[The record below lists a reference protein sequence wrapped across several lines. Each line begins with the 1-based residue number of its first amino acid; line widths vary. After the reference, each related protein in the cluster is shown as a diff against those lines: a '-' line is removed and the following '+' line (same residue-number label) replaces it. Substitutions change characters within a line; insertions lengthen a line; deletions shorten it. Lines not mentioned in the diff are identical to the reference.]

1 MLEIYTSEQAR
12 QVANRTIYKIKEQTE
27 IVDDCWV
34 NLYSP
39 TEDEIARVESELN
52 VPQEFLR
59 YPLDEEER
67 PRIDFDDDTG
77 IVLII
82 VDIPYSKREKDII
95 KYETSPL
102 GIILANKHIITVSI
116 KQTTIFDQFIENRIK
131 DLIVGFRTRFTIQ
144 ILSAAARDYLRL
156 LRFID
161 NTIDVAET
169 SLAKMIS
176 NEDLYKMLELNKSLV
191 YFSSSLKSNEGVLEK
206 LMRGRTIKL
215 YDDDEDLLEDV
226 VIEYRQAHEMAEIYS
241 TIVNATMDAYASII
255 NNNMNTVMKVLAAA
269 TICLTIPDIFGSF
282 FGQNCPMPWDD
293 GFADKPGPFLFLLA
307 IALISL
313 LISIIVMKKKKLL

>member
-12 QVANRTIYKIKEQTE
+12 QVANRTIFKIKEQTQITE
-27 IVDDCWV
+27 DCWV
-34 NLYSP
+34 NMYSP
-39 TEDEIARVESELN
+39 TEDEIARVQSELN
-52 VPQEFLR
+52 IPQEFLR

-67 PRIDFDDDTG
+67 PRIDFDEDTG

-102 GIILANKHIITVSI
+102 GIILADKHIVTISI
-116 KQTTIFDQFIENRIK
+116 KQTAIFDQFIENRIK

-241 TIVNATMDAYASII
+241 RIVNATMDAYASII
-255 NNNMNTVMKVLAAA
+255 NNNMNTIMKVLAAA
-269 TICLTIPDIFGSF
+269 TICLTMPDIIGSF
-282 FGQNCPMPWDD
+282 FGQNCPMPWDAT
-293 GFADKPGPFLFLLA
+293 FADKPGPFLFLLSL
-307 IALISL
+307 ALISL
-313 LISIIVMKKKKLL
+313 VVSIVLMKKKRIL